1 MFGKILVYFLFG
13 LSFLSAILYIISE
26 IKKDK
31 KISTF
36 ARSVYFTI
44 VAGILILSGYFIYN
58 IINHNFQFTYI
69 WSYSSTNLPLHLL
82 ISSFYAGQEGSFL
95 LWALLI
101 VLIGAF
107 LIPYS
112 KKHNYEELVMGL
124 YSIVLSFLFVILIF
138 KSPFEYVWDS
148 FKESNIPIGFTPQEG
163 RGLNPILQNYWIS
176 IHPPILFIGYAALTV
191 PYVFAIAGLI
201 RRDYQR
207 WIRVALPWTLFA
219 SGILGLGI
227 MLGGFWAYETLGWG
241 GYWAWDPVEN
251 SSLLPWLISVT
262 LVHTMLVQKSTGGL
276 RKTNFIL
283 SIVGFVLV
291 LYATYLTRSGV
302 LGDSSVHSFV
312 DPGQI
317 VNTLLVTLLLLFL
330 ILGFAVLL
338 YRFKN
343 IPHNKT
349 ISHTSSKEFALALGS
364 IIILAGTI
372 IVLIGTSFPLFS
384 GILGTTKNSIDPQFY
399 NVWMLPIAI
408 LILLINAISIYMN
421 WRNSRWNNVLKKSL
435 IYTVISVIVTSTLI
449 FFGVTNFQYLLL
461 AFASIVSLFVNID
474 YIVRNIKLQPKSLG
488 AYISHLGISLLM
500 LGTLF
505 SGAYSLSQSLV
516 LHPYETKTAFGY
528 KFTLK
533 GKEQIEKQYNDREK
547 FQYLIKVERDGSSAE
562 ATVNPIMYWSS
573 FNEFQAPFFEP
584 GIKRY
589 VSQDL
594 YISPISVQHEE
605 SPSEISLKKGESLVL
620 PYDSKTKITLLKYD
634 MSRMQSDP
642 SHSHSILGAILKI
655 DDGKSISID
664 TAYALL
670 DLEKQN
676 FSPLWL
682 DIPNK
687 NVKIGFVNFIPGENL
702 ELAESVFAFTREIF
716 TIEVTTKPLI
726 NLVWVGVISV
736 VFGFFYSISKYVNG
750 SKKTNKEPENTEKS
764 DFEITDIENHV
775 ADKEKLLS

>member
-13 LSFLSAILYIISE
+13 LSLLSSLLYILAE
-26 IKKDK
+26 IKKNK
-31 KISTF
+31 QISAF
-36 ARSVYFTI
+36 ARSVYFTMI
-44 VAGILILSGYFIYN
+44 VGILTLSGYLLYH
-58 IINHNFQFTYI
+58 IIIHNFQFTYI
-69 WSYSSTNLPLHLL
+69 WSYSSTNLPLNLL

-95 LWALLI
+95 LWALFI
-101 VLIGAF
+101 VLIGGF

-148 FKESNIPIGFTPQEG
+148 FKESNIPVGFTPQEG

-176 IHPPILFIGYAALTV
+176 IHPPILFVGYAAMTV

-241 GYWAWDPVEN
+241 GFWAWDPVEN

-276 RKTNFIL
+276 RKTNFVLAI
-283 SIVGFVLV
+283 IGFILV

-330 ILGFAVLL
+330 LIGIGVLIF
-338 YRFKN
+338 RIKD
-343 IPHNKT
+343 IPINKSA
-349 ISHTSSKEFALALGS
+349 SHTSSKEFALSLGS
-364 IIILAGTI
+364 IVILAGTI
-372 IVLIGTSFPLFS
+372 IVLIGTSFPLIS
-384 GILGTTKNSIDPQFY
+384 GLFGATQNSMDAQFY

-408 LILLINAISIYMN
+408 LILLINAFSIYMN
-421 WRNSRWNNVLKKSL
+421 WRSSKWDNVLKKSL
-435 IYTVISVIVTSTLI
+435 IYSILSLIVSIALI
-449 FFGVTNFQYLLL
+449 FFGVNNFQYLLL
-461 AFASIVSLFVNID
+461 AFASIFSLFINID
-474 YIVRNIKLQPKSLG
+474 YIVRNIKLQTKSLG

-516 LHPYETKTAFGY
+516 LHPDKPQTAFGY

-547 FQYLIKVERDGSSAE
+547 FQYMIKVERDGSSSQSI
-562 ATVNPIMYWSS
+562 VNPIMYWSA

-594 YISPISVQHEE
+594 YIAPISVQHEE
-605 SPSEISLKKGESLVL
+605 SPSEISLKKGESVSS
-620 PYDSKTKITLLKYD
+620 PYDAKTKITLLKYD
-634 MSRMQSDP
+634 MSRMQSDAD
-642 SHSHSILGAILKI
+642 HNHSILGAILKI
-655 DDGKSISID
+655 EDGKSITID

-682 DIPNK
+682 DIPGRNL
-687 NVKIGFVNFIPGENL
+687 KIGFVNFVPGDNL
-702 ELAESVFAFTREIF
+702 EQAKSVFAFTREIF
-716 TIEVTTKPLI
+716 TVEVTLKPFI
-726 NLVWVGVISV
+726 NFVWIGVIAV
-736 VFGFFYSISKYVNG
+736 VFGFFYSISRHVNG
-750 SKKTNKEPENTEKS
+750 SKKTNKEKDNSVDNDTEIV
-764 DFEITDIENHV
+764 EIINEDTETHKI
-775 ADKEKLLS
+775 

>member
-1 MFGKILVYFLFG
+1 MFGKILIYFLFG
-13 LSFLSAILYIISE
+13 LSLLSALLYIIAE
-26 IKKDK
+26 IKKNK
-31 KISTF
+31 LISTF
-36 ARSVYFTI
+36 ARSLYFTI
-44 VAGILILSGYFIYN
+44 IVGITAVSGYLLYH

-101 VLIGAF
+101 VLIGGF

-124 YSIVLSFLFVILIF
+124 YSIVLSFLFIILIF

-163 RGLNPILQNYWIS
+163 RGLNPILQNYWIA
-176 IHPPILFIGYAALTV
+176 IHPPILFIGYAAMTV
-191 PYVFAIAGLI
+191 PYVFAIAGFL
-201 RRDYQR
+201 RRDYNR

-276 RKTNFIL
+276 RKTNFSLAI
-283 SIVGFVLV
+283 IGFVLV

-317 VNTLLVTLLLLFL
+317 VNTLLVAFLSLFL
-330 ILGFAVLL
+330 IIGIGVLIL
-338 YRFKN
+338 RVKD
-343 IPHNKT
+343 IPVNKT
-349 ISHTSSKEFALALGS
+349 VSHTSSKEFALSLGS
-364 IIILAGTI
+364 IVILAGTI

-384 GILGTTKNSIDPQFY
+384 GIFGSAQNSIDAQFY

-408 LILLINAISIYMN
+408 LILLINALSIYMN
-421 WRNSRWNNVLKKSL
+421 WRNNRWDNVLKKSL
-435 IYTVISVIVTSTLI
+435 IYSVISLIISLALI
-449 FFGVTNFQYLLL
+449 FFGVTNIQYLLL
-461 AFASIVSLFVNID
+461 AFASIFSLLINID
-474 YIVRNIKLQPKSLG
+474 YIIRNIKLQPKTLG
-488 AYISHLGISLLM
+488 AYVSHLGISLLM
-500 LGTLF
+500 LGTLA
-505 SGAYSLSQSLV
+505 SGAYSLTRSLV
-516 LHPYETKTAFGY
+516 LQPDKPQTAFGY

-533 GKEQIEKQYNDREK
+533 GKKQIEKQYNDREK
-547 FQYLIKVERDGSSAE
+547 FQYLIKVERDGSSSQ
-562 ATVNPIMYWSS
+562 ATVNPIMYWSA

-594 YISPISVQHEE
+594 YIAPISVQHEE
-605 SPSEISLKKGESLVL
+605 SPAEITLKKGETQSI
-620 PYDSKTKITLLKYD
+620 PYDQNTKITLLKYD
-634 MSRMQSDP
+634 MSKMQADGNQN
-642 SHSHSILGAILKI
+642 HSILGAILKI
-655 DDGKSISID
+655 SDGKNVSID

-682 DIPNK
+682 DISGK
-687 NVKIGFVNFIPGENL
+687 NVKIGFVNFVPGDNL
-702 ELAESVFAFTREIF
+702 EQAKSIFAFTREIF
-716 TIEVTTKPLI
+716 TVEVTVKPFI
-726 NLVWVGVISV
+726 NLVWIGVIAV
-736 VFGFFYSISKYVNG
+736 VFGFFYSISRHLNG
-750 SKKTNKEPENTEKS
+750 SKKKKKDNETS
-764 DFEITDIENHV
+764 DFAESDDIITNRIDLE
-775 ADKEKLLS
+775 

>member
-13 LSFLSAILYIISE
+13 LSLLSALLYTIAE
-26 IKKDK
+26 IKKNK
-31 KISTF
+31 QISAF
-36 ARSVYFTI
+36 ARSVYFTMI
-44 VAGILILSGYFIYN
+44 IGILTLSGYLLYH

-101 VLIGAF
+101 VIIGGF

-124 YSIVLSFLFVILIF
+124 YSVVLSFLYIILIF

-176 IHPPILFIGYAALTV
+176 IHPPILFIGYAAMTV

-207 WIRVALPWTLFA
+207 WIKVAIPWTLFA
-219 SGILGLGI
+219 AGILGLGI

-241 GYWAWDPVEN
+241 GFWAWDPVEN

-283 SIVGFVLV
+283 AIVGFVLV

-330 ILGFAVLL
+330 IIGIGVLL
-338 YRFKN
+338 FRIKD
-343 IPHNKT
+343 IPTNKSV
-349 ISHTSSKEFALALGS
+349 SHTSSKEFALSLGS
-364 IIILAGTI
+364 VVILAGTI

-384 GILGTTKNSIDPQFY
+384 GLFGSKQNSLDAQFY
-399 NVWMLPIAI
+399 NDWMLPIAI

-421 WRNSRWNNVLKKSL
+421 WRNSKWGNVLKKSL
-435 IYTVISVIVTSTLI
+435 IYFLLSVLVTIALI
-449 FFGVTNFQYLLL
+449 FFGVKNIQYLLL
-461 AFASIVSLFVNID
+461 AFASIFSLFINID
-474 YIVRNIKLQPKSLG
+474 YIIKNIKLQPKSLG

-516 LHPYETKTAFGY
+516 LHSDKPQTAFGY

-547 FQYLIKVERDGSSAE
+547 FQYVIKVERDGSASQAI
-562 ATVNPIMYWSS
+562 VNPIMYWSS

-589 VSQDL
+589 ISQDL
-594 YISPISVQHEE
+594 YVAPVSVQHEE
-605 SPSEISLKKGESLVL
+605 SPAEISLKKGESLSL
-620 PYDSKTKITLLKYD
+620 PYDSNTKVTLLKYD

-642 SHSHSILGAILKI
+642 ANSHSILGVILKI
-655 DDGKSISID
+655 EDGKSVKID

-682 DIPNK
+682 DIPGRNL
-687 NVKIGFVNFIPGENL
+687 KIGFVNFIPGDSL
-702 ELAESVFAFTREIF
+702 EQAKAVFAFTREIF
-716 TIEVTTKPLI
+716 TVEVTLKPFI
-726 NLVWVGVISV
+726 NFVWIGVITV
-736 VFGFFYSISKYVNG
+736 VFGFFYSISKHING
-750 SKKTNKEPENTEKS
+750 SKKTNNVNDSSVDNNTELI
-764 DFEITDIENHV
+764 EINEEKIEI
-775 ADKEKLLS
+775 EKN